1 MQSTG
6 YDMFRDHAHE
16 SRLGRTG
23 ESRVAR
29 KFRALGFDVA
39 VAPKSRGVFDL
50 CATRGDCTV
59 LVQCKNYSSRQNA
72 NRRPLVLHKVLM
84 SEPAP
89 EGAIRLWWSRCDRT
103 GEEFVWRV
111 TPTSFEPWSLDTL
124 ASNG

>member
-1 MQSTG
+1 
-6 YDMFRDHAHE
+6 MFKDHDAAM
-16 SRLGRTG
+16 RLGYAG
-23 ESRVAR
+23 EHRVAR
-29 KFRALGFDVA
+29 KFKALGFDVRLS
-39 VAPKSRGVFDL
+39 PKSRGVFDL

-89 EGAIRLWWSRCDRT
+89 EGAIRVWWSRCDRT

-111 TPTSFEPWSLDTL
+111 TPTAFEPWGLEEL
-124 ASNG
+124 AI